1 MSSTDEPPSVLG
13 TLLSPLRLPARVI
26 SDLETVARAVLSLQ
40 ETAERHLASIDER
53 VGTLV
58 GSLGH
63 VDRTVEEIDHKI
75 EQLTGLQTAIETRL
89 DAVREDLNKRM
100 LAVQAEVHEM
110 RPALA
115 QMTQDVEKVI
125 RLLPDPSDGPI
136 ARLKDTLSSS

>member
-1 MSSTDEPPSVLG
+1 MSSTEEPSSVLG

-26 SDLETVARAVLSLQ
+26 SDVETVARAVLSLR
-40 ETAERHLASIDER
+40 TAERHLASIDER

-58 GSLGH
+58 ESFTE
-63 VDRTVEEIDHKI
+63 VNATVGEIERQT

-115 QMTQDVEKVI
+115 QMTQDVEKII